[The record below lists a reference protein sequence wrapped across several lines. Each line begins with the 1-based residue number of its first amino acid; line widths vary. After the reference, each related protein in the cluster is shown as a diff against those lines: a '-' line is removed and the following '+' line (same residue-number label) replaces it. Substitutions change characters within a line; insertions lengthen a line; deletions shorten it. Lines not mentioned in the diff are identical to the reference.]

1 MAYIKIKRTKFKLN
15 MGTIL
20 NIILSFFKILWG
32 KIKGYRIYSVLAVII
47 VIMCVVTCSMNN
59 HIRTLKNEQSK
70 YKNNEIALLE
80 QTKEYKTKDSLN
92 AASVYEL
99 QMSLVAYKKYHADDM
114 DKIKNLELK
123 NRKLENIITVN
134 GKVKI
139 PIDIPVKDS
148 IVYVDKVIRDTVK
161 TIKCSNEWYNID
173 GIVDKSFKGTIG
185 FKEKLGITISVRYKR
200 FLGFLWYT
208 SKVKDKKCD
217 VVNFNPYGEVTKIEY
232 VTIK

>member
-1 MAYIKIKRTKFKLN
+1 

-20 NIILSFFKILWG
+20 NIILSFFKILLG
-32 KIKGYRIYSVLAVII
+32 KIKGYRIYSVLAAII
-47 VIMCVVTCSMNN
+47 AIMCIVTCSMNN
-59 HIRTLKNEQSK
+59 HIRTLKNEQNR

-114 DKIKNLELK
+114 DKIKNLELQ

-134 GKVKI
+134 GKVEI

-161 TIKCSNEWYNID
+161 TIKFSNEWYNID
-173 GIVDKSFKGTIG
+173 GIIDKSFKGTIG

-217 VVNFNPYGEVTKIEY
+217 VINFNPYGEVTKIEY

>member
-1 MAYIKIKRTKFKLN
+1 MKYILD
-15 MGTIL
+15 
-20 NIILSFFKILWG
+20 IILRLFNMVLGAFKKLYSKYKVYSILAIVFICMG
-32 KIKGYRIYSVLAVII
+32 ICILIMSKRISG
-47 VIMCVVTCSMNN
+47 
-59 HIRTLKNEQSK
+59 LKNEQNR

-114 DKIKNLELK
+114 NKIKNLELK

-134 GKVKI
+134 GKIKI

-148 IVYVDKVIRDTVK
+148 IIYVDKVIRDTVK
-161 TIKCSNEWYNID
+161 TIKASTEWYNID
-173 GIVDKSFKGTIG
+173 GVIDKSFKGTIG

-232 VTIK
+232 VTVNYP

>member
-1 MAYIKIKRTKFKLN
+1 MKYILD
-15 MGTIL
+15 
-20 NIILSFFKILWG
+20 IILRLFNNILSVFKKLYSKYKVYSILAIIFICMG
-32 KIKGYRIYSVLAVII
+32 ICIFIMSKRISG
-47 VIMCVVTCSMNN
+47 
-59 HIRTLKNEQSK
+59 LKNEQYK
-70 YKNNEIALLE
+70 YKSNEFALLE
-80 QTKEYKTKDSLN
+80 QTKGYKTKDSLN

-99 QMSLVAYKKYHADDM
+99 QMSLVAYKKYHSDDM
-114 DKIKNLELK
+114 SKIKNLEIQ

-148 IVYVDKVIRDTVK
+148 IIYVNNVIRDTVK
-161 TIKCSNEWYNID
+161 TIKASTEWYNID
-173 GIVDKSFKGTIG
+173 GIVDKSFKGRIG

>member
-1 MAYIKIKRTKFKLN
+1 MKYILD
-15 MGTIL
+15 
-20 NIILSFFKILWG
+20 IILRLFNTVLGAFKKLYSKYKVYSILAIVFICMG
-32 KIKGYRIYSVLAVII
+32 ICILIMSKRISG
-47 VIMCVVTCSMNN
+47 
-59 HIRTLKNEQSK
+59 LKNEQNK

-92 AASVYEL
+92 AASVHEL

-114 DKIKNLELK
+114 DKIKNLELQ

-134 GKVKI
+134 GKIKI

-161 TIKCSNEWYNID
+161 TIKASTEWYNID

>member
-1 MAYIKIKRTKFKLN
+1 MKYILD
-15 MGTIL
+15 
-20 NIILSFFKILWG
+20 IILRLFNNILSVFKKLYSKYKVYSILAILFICMG
-32 KIKGYRIYSVLAVII
+32 ICIFIMSKRISG
-47 VIMCVVTCSMNN
+47 
-59 HIRTLKNEQSK
+59 LKNEQYK
-70 YKNNEIALLE
+70 YKSNEFALLE
-80 QTKEYKTKDSLN
+80 QTKGYKTKDSLN

-99 QMSLVAYKKYHADDM
+99 QMSLVAYKKYHSDDM
-114 DKIKNLELK
+114 SKIKNLEIQ

-148 IVYVDKVIRDTVK
+148 IIYVNNVIRDTVK
-161 TIKCSNEWYNID
+161 TIKASTEWYNID
-173 GIVDKSFKGTIG
+173 GIVDKSFKGRIG

>member
-1 MAYIKIKRTKFKLN
+1 MKYILD
-15 MGTIL
+15 
-20 NIILSFFKILWG
+20 IILRLFNNILSAFKILYSKYKVYSILAIIFICMG
-32 KIKGYRIYSVLAVII
+32 ICIFIMSKRISG
-47 VIMCVVTCSMNN
+47 
-59 HIRTLKNEQSK
+59 LKNEQYK
-70 YKNNEIALLE
+70 YKSNEFALLE
-80 QTKEYKTKDSLN
+80 KTKQYKTKDSLN

-99 QMSLVAYKKYHADDM
+99 QISLSAYKKYHADDM

-123 NRKLENIITVN
+123 DRKLENIITVN
-134 GKVKI
+134 GKIKI

-148 IVYVDKVIRDTVK
+148 IVYVDKVIRDTIK
-161 TIKCSNEWYNID
+161 TIKASTEWYNID
-173 GIVDKSFKGTIG
+173 GVIDKSFKGTIG

-232 VTIK
+232 VTVNYP

>member
-1 MAYIKIKRTKFKLN
+1 
-15 MGTIL
+15 
-20 NIILSFFKILWG
+20 
-32 KIKGYRIYSVLAVII
+32 
-47 VIMCVVTCSMNN
+47 MNN
-59 HIRTLKNEQSK
+59 HIRTLKNEQYK
-70 YKNNEIALLE
+70 YKSNEFALLE
-80 QTKEYKTKDSLN
+80 KTKQYKTKDSLN

-123 NRKLENIITVN
+123 DRKLENIITVN
-134 GKVKI
+134 GKINI

-161 TIKCSNEWYNID
+161 TIKASTEWYNID

-217 VVNFNPYGEVTKIEY
+217 VVNFNPYGEITKIEY